1 MYREKKRPFWQNA
14 LLSAAGIMVFFA
26 IWELVVATGMV
37 SPEKLVAPSKV
48 IYAFFDK
55 FHNVVPDGNT
65 LDVHIITSLKIVLA
79 GFLSACII
87 GVPLGL
93 AMGFFKTCN
102 RLLTPVF
109 EIVRPIPPLAWIPI
123 VIVMLGIGF
132 QSKVF
137 IIFIAAF
144 VPCVINSYT
153 GIQATPKVLLNVA
166 RTAGASHFEMFCKV
180 GVPYALPMVFTGIR
194 VSFGSAWATLV
205 AAEMIASSEGLGYMI
220 QQGRNASK
228 PEIVI
233 LGMLVIGLIGAA
245 LTYLLGIL
253 ERKAT
258 PWRKTHE

>member
-1 MYREKKRPFWQNA
+1 MYQEKKRPLWKKL
-14 LLSAAGIMVFFA
+14 LLSATGIILFFT
-26 IWELVVATGMV
+26 IWELVVVVGLV
-37 SPEKLVAPSKV
+37 SPDKLVTPSKV
-48 IYAFFDK
+48 LLAFFDK
-55 FHNVVPDGNT
+55 FHNTVPDGNT
-65 LDVHIITSLKIVLA
+65 LDVHILSSLKIVLA

-93 AMGFFKTCN
+93 AMGFFHSFN
-102 RLLTPVF
+102 RFLTPVF

-123 VIVMLGIGF
+123 VIVLLGIGF
-132 QSKVF
+132 RSKMF

-153 GIQATPKVLLNVA
+153 GIQATPDVLLNVA
-166 RTAGASHFEMFCKV
+166 KTAGANRFQMFYKV
-180 GVPYALPMVFTGIR
+180 GIPYALPMVFTGIR

-228 PEIVI
+228 PEIVL

-245 LTYLLGIL
+245 LTALLSLL
-253 ERKAT
+253 EKKAI
-258 PWRKTHE
+258 PWRKMK

>member
-1 MYREKKRPFWQNA
+1 MYQEKKRPFWKKL
-14 LLSAAGIMVFFA
+14 LLSATGVILFFT
-26 IWELVVATGMV
+26 IWELVVVLGLV
-37 SPEKLVAPSKV
+37 SPDKLVTPSKV
-48 IYAFFDK
+48 LLTFFDK
-55 FHNVVPDGNT
+55 FHNTVPDGNT
-65 LDVHIITSLKIVLA
+65 IDVHIMSSLKIVLA

-93 AMGFFKTCN
+93 AMGFFRGFN
-102 RLLTPVF
+102 RFLTPIF

-123 VIVMLGIGF
+123 VIVLLGIGF
-132 QSKVF
+132 RSKVF

-153 GIQATPKVLLNVA
+153 GIQATPDVLLNVA
-166 RTAGASHFEMFCKV
+166 KTAGAGSFQMFYKV

-228 PEIVI
+228 PEIVL
-233 LGMLVIGLIGAA
+233 LGMLVIGLIGAVLTA
-245 LTYLLGIL
+245 LLSLL
-253 ERKAT
+253 EKKAI
-258 PWRKTHE
+258 PWRKMK